1 MLPRR
6 ATGGPAVTGAGR
18 RACRV
23 RSRRGASVPRVSTS
37 PVDTASRS
45 GAPAEFRTAVAELSA
60 VRVRDEIALGPIR
73 PPQQLAPWS
82 YALGAEVGAGAD
94 DPGATGRLIL
104 LHDPDGHEAWGGTLR
119 LVAYVQADLDADVAA
134 DPLLPDVGWS
144 WLVDALAEHGA
155 EHTALGGTVTTTS
168 SVRFGDIAGPT
179 RTHQVELRASWT
191 AADAHLDAHAR
202 AFCAALGHA
211 AGLAPAGTAAIARH
225 PG

>member
-1 MLPRR
+1 M
-6 ATGGPAVTGAGR
+6 
-18 RACRV
+18 
-23 RSRRGASVPRVSTS
+23 STS
-37 PVDTASRS
+37 PAGTAPRA
-45 GAPAEFRTAVAELSA
+45 GAPADFRTAVAELAA

-82 YALGAEVGAGAD
+82 YALGAEVGDGDEA
-94 DPGATGRLIL
+94 GATGRLIL

-119 LVAYVQADLDADVAA
+119 LVAYVQADLDADLAA

-144 WLVDALAEHGA
+144 WLVDALGEHGA
-155 EHTALGGTVTTTS
+155 RHTALGGTVTTTS

-202 AFCAALGHA
+202 AFCAALAHA
-211 AGLAPAGTAAIARH
+211 AGLAPAGTAPLVRH